1 MQSISRIP
9 DPVLRSIYIKETGNT
24 LKIEESVLIAELNKI
39 FITERNKKKDLP
51 PEPDITLIEQSVE
64 VQHDRVNEVEV
75 SIQLQERESI
85 RLLIN
90 YGLNKIEEE
99 HHLYEVLLKELEDV
113 EFQTPVYNKIL
124 QIFKEKLRGGHVI
137 DSEYFLEHAQEDIK
151 KEVIDMI
158 ELRYEISNN
167 WENKKIYVP
176 REEELLSRSAYENI
190 IRLKHKIIKKL
201 LEENMNEIKQLDD
214 EDEIERLQRVNIELN
229 KIKVDLG
236 KKLGIIVGI

>member
-1 MQSISRIP
+1 M
-9 DPVLRSIYIKETGNT
+9 LR
-24 LKIEESVLIAELNKI
+24 IEESVLIAELNKI
-39 FITERNKKKDLP
+39 FITERNKRKNLP
-51 PEPDITLIEQSVE
+51 PEPDITLIEQSID
-64 VQHDRVNEVEV
+64 VQHDKINGVEE
-75 SIQLQERESI
+75 SLKLQERESI

-99 HHLYEVLLKELEDV
+99 HHLFEFLLQELEEV
-113 EFQTPVYNKIL
+113 EFQTPIYNKIFL
-124 QIFKEKLRGGHVI
+124 IFRENLKEGHII
-137 DSEYFLEHAQEDIK
+137 DADYYLEHASEEIK

-158 ELRYEISNN
+158 TNRYEISDN
-167 WENKKIYVP
+167 WEHKKIYVP

-201 LEENMNEIKQLDD
+201 LDENMNEIKQLED
-214 EDEIERLQRVNIELN
+214 EDEIEKLQRVNIELN